1 MCVYVYV
8 CVNHSNHLS
17 LVCFLF
23 LFKRMMIYFSRSFVS
38 QSVTKLAIT
47 SRIPSLTSAFQYH
60 SRFMMSTIGNP
71 KVELDNYDQGQVEL
85 LNEKCIL
92 VDQNDE
98 VVGSE
103 SKKACHLMANINK
116 GLLHRAFSVLIF
128 NSKNEFLLTQRSDKK
143 ITFPGYYTNTC
154 CSHPLY
160 TPLEMEQSDAIGVKR
175 AAQRRLHLELG
186 INPLEIPLS
195 EMKFMTRF
203 LYKASSNDVWGEH
216 EIDYALII
224 HRDVAINPDPDEVK
238 SYRFISRH
246 ELLPFLDAENAKG
259 SPTTPWFRIMLEKFF
274 FKWWDNL
281 DNLDQFVEPNKLYG
295 L

>member
-1 MCVYVYV
+1 MP
-8 CVNHSNHLS
+8 NLS
-17 LVCFLF
+17 ISLNKSTTRKVSIHFIDHKSAWPTMTTLTIA
-23 LFKRMMIYFSRSFVS
+23 LRIRSLS
-38 QSVTKLAIT
+38 CCCTHNQWSILN
-47 SRIPSLTSAFQYH
+47 
-60 SRFMMSTIGNP
+60 MMSTKSSN
-71 KVELDNYDQGQVEL
+71 VRLDRYDQGQVEL

-92 VDQNDE
+92 VDENDQ

-128 NSKNEFLLTQRSDKK
+128 NSNNEFLLTQRSDKK

-160 TPLEMEQSDAIGVKR
+160 TPLEMEQADAIGVKR

-203 LYKASSNDVWGEH
+203 LYKAPSNDVWGEH
-216 EIDYALII
+216 EIDYAVII
-224 HRDVAINPDPDEVK
+224 HRDVTINPDPDEVK
-238 SYRFISRH
+238 SYRFVGRS
-246 ELLPFLDAENAKG
+246 ELLPFLDAESEKG

-274 FKWWDNL
+274 FNWWDNL
-281 DNLDQFVEPNKLYG
+281 DNLDQFVEPDKLYK